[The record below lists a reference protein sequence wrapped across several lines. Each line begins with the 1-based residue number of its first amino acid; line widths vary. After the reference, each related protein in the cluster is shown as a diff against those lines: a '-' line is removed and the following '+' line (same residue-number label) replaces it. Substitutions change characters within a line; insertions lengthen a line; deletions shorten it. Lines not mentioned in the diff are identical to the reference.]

1 MYVWYIHVDSFN
13 PHTNLSHETDE
24 EEVEEAK
31 VVLGLQL
38 EGMAPELLVKEA
50 IQEAAYTGQPLGRPH
65 FVTAETL
72 PRCVRA

>member
-1 MYVWYIHVDSFN
+1 MACRAGLCIHIYVNPPSFF
-13 PHTNLSHETDE
+13 SYAADE

-50 IQEAAYTGQPLGRPH
+50 IQEAAYAGQPLGRPH

-72 PRCVRA
+72 PG